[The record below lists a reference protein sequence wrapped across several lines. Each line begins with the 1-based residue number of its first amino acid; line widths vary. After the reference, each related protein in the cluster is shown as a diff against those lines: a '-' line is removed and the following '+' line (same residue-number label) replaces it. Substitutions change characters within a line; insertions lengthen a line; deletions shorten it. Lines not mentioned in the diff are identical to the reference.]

1 MGHKDGNGRVDREE
15 MLAALTAEAISHCSN
30 PNPNPNPDPDRNPNP
45 DPDPDPNQGV
55 PGIADEMDSLW
66 EIFDPE
72 GARFVDEP

>member
-1 MGHKDGNGRVDREE
+1 
-15 MLAALTAEAISHCSN
+15 
-30 PNPNPNPDPDRNPNP
+30 
-45 DPDPDPNQGV
+45 V